1 MDKKEIQKNTKE
13 FYHYRKNCI
22 NASEIGTIMGL
33 NPYETKEE
41 LIKKKLLTPKFIL
54 SEAIEHGRK
63 TKPKA
68 NLFFSI
74 KMKTNYQ
81 PKTLVKDIFF
91 TTLDGYDESKK
102 TLLGIKCPFRP
113 ENLEWQIFFKK
124 KIIQPY
130 YWAQI
135 QCQLYISESNLG
147 YFLAFIDS
155 ENFQT
160 ITIKP
165 DIKFIKNIIQEGKK
179 FQELLI
185 KYQNKF
191 LIK

>member
-13 FYHYRKNCI
+13 FYHYRKNYI
-22 NASEIGTIMGL
+22 NASEISTIMGL

-41 LIKKKLLTPKFIL
+41 LIKKRLLTSKFIQN
-54 SEAIEHGRK
+54 EAIEHGRK
-63 TKPKA
+63 MKPKA

-74 KMKTNYQ
+74 KMKTNYK
-81 PKTLVKDIFF
+81 PITLVKDIFF

-102 TLLGIKCPFRP
+102 NLLGIKCPFRP
-113 ENLEWQIFFKK
+113 ENLEWENFFKK

-147 YFLAFIDS
+147 YFLAFINS
-155 ENFQT
+155 EKFQF

-165 DIKFIKNIIQEGKK
+165 DVKFIKNIIQEGQK
-179 FQELLI
+179 FKQLLN

-191 LIK
+191 